1 MYSEYESDFTGPF
14 TVLIGCAVPEG
25 VPVSP
30 GLSQKTIHAAS
41 YAVFEA
47 VGELPKSV
55 ATAWVDIWKTPL
67 DRLYDTDFERYAKDG
82 AVTVH
87 VGIR

>member
-1 MYSEYESDFTGPF
+1 M
-14 TVLIGCAVPEG
+14 
-25 VPVSP
+25 P
-30 GLSQKTIHAAS
+30 GGA
-41 YAVFEA
+41 
-47 VGELPKSV
+47 
-55 ATAWVDIWKTPL
+55 IWKTPL